1 MPGGR
6 GPGRSLCGLYCVCEA
21 PQGCREAGRL
31 AAVASWSAGVLEAG
45 PGGDLG
51 PHRQRGGMERRGRE
65 REALQAEFAG
75 VNHPWVV
82 QTTERAAKQ
91 VPGSGASL
99 EGESEGV

>member
-45 PGGDLG
+45 PGGAIWGLTG
-51 PHRQRGGMERRGRE
+51 SGEGWKEGGVRGRLS
-65 REALQAEFAG
+65 RRNLQA
-75 VNHPWVV
+75 
-82 QTTERAAKQ
+82 
-91 VPGSGASL
+91 
-99 EGESEGV
+99 